1 MCYSKTSFLRVYNIL
16 KVILHKPAF
25 PSDGK
30 YEDDLCYT
38 PLRFPMA
45 LQLERLLSKIVYTR
59 VGNVFLHF
67 RECERRVSCRLKF
80 PPSVIIL
87 AASLSLS
94 RAMIHDAATSHG
106 TGSCTVHYR
115 A

>member
-1 MCYSKTSFLRVYNIL
+1 
-16 KVILHKPAF
+16 
-25 PSDGK
+25 
-30 YEDDLCYT
+30 
-38 PLRFPMA
+38 MA
-45 LQLERLLSKIVYTR
+45 LHPERLLSEIFYTR
-59 VGNVFLHF
+59 VLYIIGNVFLHF

-106 TGSCTVHYR
+106 TGTSTVPVL
-115 A
+115 